1 MKIFQIAT
9 LIIAGLVLG
18 ACGQKQSEPAAPPV
32 ADEKPACSAQVVTD
46 VQVVEITPGLVSR
59 TLGMGCGEAATSGQR
74 AIVHYTGW
82 LLDSNAEN
90 RRGAKF
96 DSSRDRN
103 QPFPFPLGAGRVIKG
118 WDQGVVGMTVGEVR
132 ELTIAPEMAYGD
144 RDLGIIPPGSTL
156 VFEVELLALESAPAP
171 ATQQLPE

>member
-1 MKIFQIAT
+1 MTIFRIAT
-9 LIIAGLVLG
+9 VIVAGLVLA
-18 ACGQKQSEPAAPPV
+18 ACGPEQSEPAAPPV
-32 ADEKPACSAQVVTD
+32 ANEKPACSAQAVME
-46 VQVVEITPGLVSR
+46 VQVVEIAPGLVSK
-59 TLGMGCGEAATSGQR
+59 TLSTGCGEAATSGQQ

-82 LLDSNAEN
+82 LLDSAAEN

-96 DSSRDRN
+96 DSSRDRD

-118 WDQGVVGMTVGEVR
+118 WDQGVVGMTIGEVR

-156 VFEVELLALESAPAP
+156 VFEVELLALESAPASGSED
-171 ATQQLPE
+171 LPD